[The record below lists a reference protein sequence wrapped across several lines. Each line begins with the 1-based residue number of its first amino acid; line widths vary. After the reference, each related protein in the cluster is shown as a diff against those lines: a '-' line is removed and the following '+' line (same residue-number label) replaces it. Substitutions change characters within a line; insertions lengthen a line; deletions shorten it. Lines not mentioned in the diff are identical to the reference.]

1 MRRLTISVPVLD
13 AVRAAELAGVALFCL
28 AVAATLGP
36 SGDATLRSEGLHL
49 AAVVLLGGLLA
60 FSAATAWRRCA
71 AVAACVTG
79 AAGLLLCGAAVA
91 DAQAGLGA
99 GARAGVALAVWA
111 AAAACVASWWRGGRG
126 RFLLTVACG
135 AVALA
140 SAGLLLASARAWE
153 LQWWAAHL
161 GLAAAAGLLLAGTTR
176 ERARRGS
183 LDGDGELVSLA
194 SMAQQI
200 VDEMSEAL
208 AVFDEHGTVVGW
220 NRAACEVTGWDR
232 DEAQQRVPANT
243 PEGLVPLG
251 AGRWVRAHG
260 FEMCRS
266 GERFRGLLFRD
277 ATEEVRT
284 LEAREQLEQRV
295 QERTAEVERMQLE
308 ILARLAQAAEL
319 RDDDTGQHT
328 RRVGRLAGLIA
339 GELGLPAEQCDLI
352 RRAAPLHDLGKI
364 GVPDALLLKPGKL
377 TDEEFEQIKA
387 HATIGG
393 QLLDAAGFDL
403 ARMAQ
408 QIALTHH
415 ERWDGNGY
423 PQGLRGHEI
432 PLAGRIVAVADVF
445 DALTNERPYK
455 EAWPLEDAVA
465 EIARQSGAQL
475 DRDCVAA
482 FLRIVARGGIEERRP
497 DPPPRFTSARVTP

>member
-1 MRRLTISVPVLD
+1 MRKLTLSVPLLD
-13 AVRAAELAGVALFCL
+13 AVRIAEIAGIAVFCL
-28 AVAATLGP
+28 AVVATIGP
-36 SGDATLRSEGLHL
+36 NGDESVRSAYLHVL
-49 AAVVLLGGLLA
+49 AVVALGGALVA
-60 FSAATAWRRCA
+60 SAASAWRRCTAPA
-71 AVAACVTG
+71 AVVTG
-79 AAGLLLCGAAVA
+79 GAGLLLCLAAVA
-91 DAQAGLGA
+91 DASAGLPHA
-99 GARAGVALAVWA
+99 ARVGVAIAVWSA
-111 AAAACVASWWRGGRG
+111 AATCVVLWWRAGRG
-126 RFLLTVACG
+126 RFLLTTAC
-135 AVALA
+135 AALA
-140 SAGLLLASARAWE
+140 LSVGGLLFASSEAWQ
-153 LQWWAAHL
+153 LQWWAAHAAL
-161 GLAAAAGLLLAGTTR
+161 LAATGLLLAGTTR
-176 ERARRGS
+176 ERARRGA
-183 LDGDGELVSLA
+183 LDTHGELVNLA

-200 VDEMSEAL
+200 VDEMSDAL

-220 NRAACEVTGWDR
+220 NRAACLVTGWDR
-232 DEAQQRVPANT
+232 DEAQQRIPANT

-251 AGRWVRAHG
+251 SGRWVRTHG
-260 FEMCRS
+260 FEMCRH

-284 LEAREQLEQRV
+284 MEAREALEQRV

-328 RRVGRLAGLIA
+328 RRVGMLAGQIA
-339 GELGLPAEQCDLI
+339 SELGIAPDECDLI

-393 QLLDAAGFDL
+393 QLLDAAGFEL

-415 ERWDGNGY
+415 ERWDGGGY
-423 PQGLRGHEI
+423 PHGLRGHEI
-432 PLAGRIVAVADVF
+432 PLPGRIVAVADVF

-455 EAWPLEDAVA
+455 DAWPLEDAVA

-482 FLRIVARGGIEERRP
+482 FLRIVARGGIGERRP
-497 DPPPRFTSARVTP
+497 DPPPRFTSSRSAA